1 MVDSRPRQSN
11 STFFHLAHVLVHL
24 CAKSSP
30 SFDSLIL
37 MASCLITGR
46 LPAYCSLSL
55 EKCVTSLKKE
65 TNLIGKPERWSKNI
79 THPQAP
85 KLLLCAE
92 TRHGCFR
99 DWLHAHNTHTWRLST
114 DNLEVYTSTQL
125 SQVLVKK
132 QNEPKIRRILQYRFH
147 MSKAKLWDQDIALTC
162 ILFTPSLSHL
172 DLETINTSRKNK
184 TKPFLLCQELKTFQL

>member
-1 MVDSRPRQSN
+1 MV
-11 STFFHLAHVLVHL
+11 
-24 CAKSSP
+24 
-30 SFDSLIL
+30 
-37 MASCLITGR
+37 SCLITGR
-46 LPAYCSLSL
+46 LPARCFLSV

-85 KLLLCAE
+85 KLLCAE

-99 DWLHAHNTHTWRLST
+99 DWLHAHNIHTWRLST
-114 DNLEVYTSTQL
+114 DNLEVYTSTQV

-132 QNEPKIRRILQYRFH
+132 QNEPKIRRILKYRFH
-147 MSKAKLWDQDIALTC
+147 MSKAKLWDRDVALTC

-172 DLETINTSRKNK
+172 DLETINRSRKAN
-184 TKPFLLCQELKTFQL
+184 PFCCVKNWKLFNSSDNVQEKKVEITVPEPP